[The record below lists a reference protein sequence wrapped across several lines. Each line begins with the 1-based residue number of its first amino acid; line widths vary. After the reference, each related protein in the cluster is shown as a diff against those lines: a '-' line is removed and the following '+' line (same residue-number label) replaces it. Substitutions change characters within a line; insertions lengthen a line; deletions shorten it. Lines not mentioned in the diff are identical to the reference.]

1 MNNKKLEEMA
11 ETIVTEKI
19 SYGGLE
25 YSLAGKIHK
34 DCVKSCILGMKYALS
49 LPEVK
54 AMIEAGDNMREELTN
69 YWGGSKGELEWLK
82 ALADMGKVM
91 GEN

>member
-34 DCVKSCILGMKYALS
+34 DCVKSCILGMKAALN

-54 AMIEAGDNMREELTN
+54 AAFEALKSCEVNGAGVTNMRV
-69 YWGGSKGELEWLK
+69 KQ
-82 ALADMGKVM
+82 ALADLKKAGLV
-91 GEN
+91 